1 MVEMP
6 LLDTLAAAGLPV
18 ALMDSS
24 PSVRG
29 RVFSEDPREDR
40 VGEVEIEIE
49 AWAEGKASDTGSIVR
64 YRRARRGGTVS
75 LEGVSAGLRL
85 TSAEVERLIDL
96 VLAAET
102 VLEQPVELAW
112 ALADGQ
118 FAITDAGPIETPLP
132 WGIERGQPRENDGWT
147 RTNAGEIFPLP
158 MTPMTWSLMGVP
170 LDGAFGHMYHKPQ
183 WTDGRRFVALA
194 GGYVYFNFGLLNSF
208 AVDRLGMPGREMLM
222 GIGGPGAEEG
232 FDSYGSEMR
241 WGTVLRNLPYALQ
254 RTRAHR
260 TLPQRWIEIDAQTA
274 TRRDRLRGI
283 DLASLDDAAI
293 LSELQATGKWLQ
305 RLSNFLMDA
314 QSAAFGTFALV
325 SYLLRVWL
333 GHDDD
338 VTSVIQGL
346 PGIRTAEGNVELWKL
361 AQRAG
366 EDSVTRELIASTPA
380 ETLLEAL
387 RKGDETRWLAEAI
400 DTFLAEYGHRSA
412 GELELMEPRWSD
424 EPTLLLRP
432 FREYVLNPRQGSA
445 TELAERQVAAREAGE
460 RKIADALAVR
470 WYDRVLPLRR
480 RVMADYIKWAQIYA
494 PLRENPKFSLLG
506 LVQEQRR
513 LLFELADRL
522 IARGRFDLR
531 DDVFFLF
538 RSELEEL
545 VRHPSGEVLAGRMRS
560 RVARRRTQYEIWKS
574 QTPPAVLGA
583 RPVLPTERTTAAP
596 GMGAAA
602 AETGTILSGMAASP
616 GQAEGVA
623 HVALTAEEGNR
634 IEPGQIL
641 VARFTDPGW
650 TPIFPL
656 AAAVVTDIG
665 GRLSH
670 GAIVAREYG
679 IPAVVNVREGTSTI
693 VSGQQIRV
701 DGVRGT
707 VEILSNPP

>member
-18 ALMDSS
+18 ELMDSS

-40 VGEVEIEIE
+40 VGEVEIE

-112 ALADGQ
+112 TLADGR

-283 DLASLDDAAI
+283 DLASLDGAAI
-293 LSELQATGKWLQ
+293 LSELQATGEWLQ

-480 RVMADYIKWAQIYA
+480 SVMADYIKWAQIYA

-545 VRHPSGEVLAGRMRS
+545 VRHPSDEVLAGRMRS

-665 GRLSH
+665 GR
-670 GAIVAREYG
+670 
-679 IPAVVNVREGTSTI
+679 
-693 VSGQQIRV
+693 
-701 DGVRGT
+701 
-707 VEILSNPP
+707 